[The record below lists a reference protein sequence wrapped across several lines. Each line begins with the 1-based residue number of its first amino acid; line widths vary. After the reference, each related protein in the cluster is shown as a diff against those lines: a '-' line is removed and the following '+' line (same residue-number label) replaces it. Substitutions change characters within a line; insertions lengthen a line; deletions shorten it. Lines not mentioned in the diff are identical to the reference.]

1 VIFSLLKLFSRPKV
15 KEKGVMFWFGF
26 IQHILLVPT
35 KGKGAVKK
43 NKQKGKEKGSH

>member
-1 VIFSLLKLFSRPKV
+1 MIFSLLKLFSRPKV